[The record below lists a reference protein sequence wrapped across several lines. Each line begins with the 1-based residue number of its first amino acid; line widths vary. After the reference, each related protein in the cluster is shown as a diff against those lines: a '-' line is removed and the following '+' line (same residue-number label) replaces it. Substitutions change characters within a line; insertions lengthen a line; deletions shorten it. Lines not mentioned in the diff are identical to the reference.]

1 VAGEPSSE
9 LARQS
14 VKRGIMPTLIYDIM
28 RVMFALTGPAAFICL
43 VNAGISL
50 RKEGGT
56 VFWVGGAF
64 SRWMLWTVIFLAL
77 EPTLVWFQFLGF
89 PVFFP
94 PGAAIS
100 NVWLSGIANGLQT
113 FVADFVVARLVP
125 VLAAFFVMRSVLDTA
140 SGTGPLPS
148 ILSAMFLLAI
158 SSTHAL
164 IDAWTPLGNR
174 FSIILGLE
182 SMWNYVAGRIFPL
195 AAGLAIC
202 GAIIQFAFNQPGY
215 LRLVACAGGF
225 LTVSA
230 LWILINRMM

>member
-1 VAGEPSSE
+1 
-9 LARQS
+9 
-14 VKRGIMPTLIYDIM
+14 MPTLIYDIM

-43 VNAGISL
+43 VNAGVAL

-94 PGAAIS
+94 PGAGIG
-100 NVWLSGIANGLQT
+100 NGWLAGIATGLQT
-113 FVADFVVARLVP
+113 FVADFVVARLAP
-125 VLAAFFVMRSVLDTA
+125 VLAAYFVMRSVLDTA

-164 IDAWTPLGNR
+164 IDAWTPVGNR
-174 FSIILGLE
+174 FSIVLGLE
-182 SMWNYVAGRIFPL
+182 SMWNYVASRISPL

-202 GAIIQFAFNQPGY
+202 GAIIQFAFNRPGY

>member
-1 VAGEPSSE
+1 
-9 LARQS
+9 
-14 VKRGIMPTLIYDIM
+14 MPTLIYDIM

-43 VNAGISL
+43 VNAGIAL

-56 VFWVGGAF
+56 VFWIGGGF

-94 PGAAIS
+94 PGAAIGNS
-100 NVWLSGIANGLQT
+100 WLSGITTGLTT
-113 FVADFVVARLVP
+113 FVNDFVVARLAP
-125 VLAAFFVMRSVLDTA
+125 VLAAFFVTRAVLDTA
-140 SGTGPLPS
+140 SGTGPVPS
-148 ILSAMFLLAI
+148 LLSAMFLLAI

-164 IDAWTPLGNR
+164 IDTWTPVGNR
-174 FSIILGLE
+174 FSIVLGLE
-182 SMWNYVAGRIFPL
+182 SMWNYLASRIFPL

-202 GAIIQFAFNQPGY
+202 GAIIQFAFNRPGY

-230 LWILINRMM
+230 LWLLINRMMT